1 MLALAYKPPNISSFY
16 FAKLV
21 KKALNKEGFAIDK
34 VGFSGTLDPFAKGQ
48 LLLAFNSY
56 TRFLSHIEM
65 PFKTYKA
72 TIFLGLESK
81 SLDTE
86 NITSL
91 KDEKKLKKDLV
102 LKTLHELNGTLSYTP
117 PSFSAKLVDGKRAYA
132 LSREGKEVS
141 LKAASMEVSNLKLLN
156 YTHPFLSFEVSVSK
170 GGYIRSLSEIICA
183 RLQVSGALCS
193 LERLSEG
200 SLSYESK
207 LKTNKPISLSINMPS
222 SYGIKQDIK
231 LLPLD
236 LEKTL
241 PYVTIKLFSHED
253 LALNGAKFKLEDKEA
268 GIYLADFG
276 KSFGLIEV
284 MENKEI
290 RYILNRIGKC

>member
-21 KKALNKEGFAIDK
+21 KKALNQQGFNIDK

-56 TRFLSHIEM
+56 TRFLSHVNM

-72 TIFLGLESK
+72 TIFLGLSSK

-86 NITSL
+86 NILSL
-91 KDEKKLKKDLV
+91 NEEKHLEKACIIN
-102 LKTLHELNGTLSYTP
+102 TLEALNGNLTYTP

-132 LSREGKEVS
+132 LSREGKEVRLS
-141 LKAASMEVSNLKLLN
+141 DTTMQVSNLKLLN

-170 GGYIRSLSEIICA
+170 GGYIRSLSEIICNK
-183 RLQVSGALCS
+183 LGVKGALCS

-200 SLSYESK
+200 NLSYQSLLRTTKPLYLNLYNSNNTASK
-207 LKTNKPISLSINMPS
+207 PS
-222 SYGIKQDIK
+222 TK

-241 PYVTIKLFSHED
+241 PYVTIKLFSHEE
-253 LALNGAKFKLEDKEA
+253 LALNGAKFKLESTPT
-268 GIYLADFG
+268 GIYLVDFR
-276 KSFGLIEV
+276 SHFGVIEV

-290 RYILNRIGKC
+290 RYILNRISKC